1 MGIFAPA
8 LTLDDVHRL
17 HDHCVVEPP
26 RRAVVEAREFGR
38 RHSDTKESSMTD
50 TAQNPDETQEGVGTP
65 VVDSDYVEDQYEL
78 NDVVDADYYATDDTD
93 DDSGEVTA

>member
-1 MGIFAPA
+1 
-8 LTLDDVHRL
+8 
-17 HDHCVVEPP
+17 
-26 RRAVVEAREFGR
+26 
-38 RHSDTKESSMTD
+38 
-50 TAQNPDETQEGVGTP
+50 